1 VQNGISMEKLEMNA
15 RAPNIISSEKSFSGR
30 KEVVYGNKSVTLPTL
45 AQTQTFLI
53 KGTL

>member
-30 KEVVYGNKSVTLPTL
+30 KEAFCLWKQERYL
-45 AQTQTFLI
+45 ANSGTNANFLD
-53 KGTL
+53 